1 MTSFILLLQTDNN
14 KTEDNAIENMHHN
27 KKASNESKITT
38 NTQIKTD
45 KKEESNYEETTA
57 KNELE
62 KKRTSLAKQT
72 KNSQKK

>member
-1 MTSFILLLQTDNN
+1 
-14 KTEDNAIENMHHN
+14 MHHN

-38 NTQIKTD
+38 NTESKTE
-45 KKEESNYEETTA
+45 KKEESNYDETTA

-72 KNSQKK
+72 KNS